1 VAVTSAVRIALL
13 YPDLLGTYGDS
24 GNAVV
29 LAQRLRWRGHP
40 AEVTTV
46 LAGDVVPA
54 SCDLYIVGGGEDMP
68 QALAARQLGRPG
80 PLHRAV
86 EGGAA
91 VLAICAGLQILGT
104 RFVGPDGVETAGLGL
119 LDCRSVRGT
128 GRRAVGELVVDP
140 DPESGLPTLT
150 GYENHGGR
158 TLLGP
163 DARPAGRVRTGV
175 GNGDGAGLDRAG
187 PTPRD
192 GDLTTA
198 RGPEEQDGTRGREGK
213 HEERGTDG
221 VWTGRIWG
229 TYLHGP
235 VLARN
240 PALADLLLGWV
251 VGDLEALDD
260 RASEALRAERLI
272 AAPSEASARD
282 ARRGVLGTAGALIA
296 GGRRR
301 RRAVTA
307 GRRS

>member
-1 VAVTSAVRIALL
+1 VTSAVRIALL

-40 AEVTTV
+40 AEITTV

-54 SCDLYIVGGGEDMP
+54 ACDLYVVGGGEDMP

-104 RFVGPDGVETAGLGL
+104 RFVGPDGVETSGLGL
-119 LDCRSVRGT
+119 LDCRSVQGT

-140 DPESGLPTLT
+140 DPGSGLPTLT

-163 DARPAGRVRTGV
+163 NARPAGRVRTGI
-175 GNGDGAGLDRAG
+175 GNGDAVDGG
-187 PTPRD
+187 P
-192 GDLTTA
+192 G
-198 RGPEEQDGTRGREGK
+198 GSGG
-213 HEERGTDG
+213 GTDG

-251 VGDLEALDD
+251 VGGDLEALDD
-260 RASEALRAERLI
+260 RASEALRSERLG
-272 AAPSEASARD
+272 AAPAEASGRER
-282 ARRGVLGTAGALIA
+282 RRGVLGAAGALVTD
-296 GGRRR
+296 RRR
-301 RRAVTA
+301 RRRTA
-307 GRRS
+307 PTGRRP